1 MLDAA
6 YALREIGSY
15 LGCHYATVS
24 RALRREEQAG
34 SSGCKT

>member
-6 YALREIGSY
+6 YALREIGSH
-15 LGCHYATVS
+15 LGHYATAS